1 MNYEIIAESNE
12 STVVAE
18 FHSDNEKKSAYES
31 EAELERAFIALL
43 EKQGYEF
50 KEIHKEQDLK
60 DNLKEQLEKL
70 NDYHFTPKEWEIL
83 YYQFI
88 ANKND
93 DYKAKTRKIQEDPI
107 FNLTLENG
115 KTKNIKIIDKKNIH
129 KNALQVIHQY
139 SAKGKYENRY
149 DVSVLVN
156 GLPLVHVELKRR
168 GVAIREAFN
177 QIKRYKRDSFSAEDG
192 LFEFV
197 QIFVISNGTSSKY
210 YSNTTRIAQ
219 LEKNHKADT
228 FEFTNYWADS
238 KNNNIEDLMDFARSF
253 FAKHSLLNVLT
264 RYCVF
269 TSDEVLLVMRPYQI
283 VAAERILE
291 KIKAA
296 QNSKT
301 YGSQSG
307 GYIWHTTG
315 SGKTL
320 TSFKSAVLAKEL
332 ESVSKVLFVV
342 DRKDLDY
349 QTMKE
354 YDKFQK
360 DCANSNTSTKILK
373 EQLEDSNAK
382 IIITTIQK
390 LDKFVKSH
398 LKGHAIFNEEVVMIF
413 DECHRSQLGSMHQAI
428 TKAFKKYHLFGFTGT
443 PIFVENCDK
452 NNPLGTTEQ
461 KFGECL
467 HQYTIID
474 AIRDKNVLPFR
485 VEYHN
490 TIKAKEGIIDN
501 KVRAVDEKNALLDN
515 RRIKEITKCIVE
527 RFNQATKNKKFNSI
541 LACSSIEALKK
552 YYQAFKEEKHDLKI
566 ATILACS
573 SIEALKKYYQA
584 FKEEKHDLKIATI
597 FSYSANEE
605 LDMLEDENN
614 ESANGLDKSSR
625 DFLEGA
631 IADYNGMFKTS
642 FDTTDQKF
650 QSYYKDLSQKVK
662 DREIDLL
669 MVVNMFL
676 TGFDATRLNTL
687 WVDKNLKYHG
697 LIQAFS
703 RANRI
708 LDSVKTHGNI
718 VCFRDLEQD
727 LNDALMLFGNK
738 DAQSIALLRK
748 YEDYLKGYTDN
759 NKKYEGY
766 EGLIGRLLREF
777 PLKEP
782 IISESQKKDF
792 IKLFGKI
799 LKLENILN
807 SFENFKKDDYIN
819 PRDFQDYQSKY
830 LDFYDE
836 MRPEK
841 GRDKEEINDDLIFE
855 IELIKQVEVNIDYIL
870 NLIEEFAKEHG
881 VEIQGVKTKIE
892 PIINSS
898 IELRNKKDLIMDFI
912 DKYNKDQEVHAYFQD
927 YIHQKREEEFQ
938 NIIEENRLNEEK
950 AYLFMQHAFK
960 GGEISFSGTEFPK
973 IIEEKPSRFNK
984 NSRYQEVKEKVAAS
998 LSRFF
1003 HRFFDLTSSIFKKN
1017 EVEKDEVNE
1026 K

>member
-1 MNYEIIAESNE
+1 MSYEIIAESNE

-18 FHSDNEKKSAYES
+18 YHSSDEKSAYES
-31 EAELERAFIALL
+31 EAQLERAFIALL
-43 EKQGYEF
+43 QKQGYEF
-50 KEIHKEQDLK
+50 KKIHEEQELK

-70 NDYHFTPKEWEIL
+70 NDYRFTPKEWETL
-83 YYQFI
+83 YSQFI

-115 KTKNIKIIDKKNIH
+115 QTKNIKIIDKKNIH

-139 SAKGKYENRY
+139 KAKGGRYENRY
-149 DVSVLVN
+149 DVSILVN
-156 GLPLVHVELKRR
+156 GLPLVHVELKKR
-168 GVAIREAFN
+168 GVAIRETFN
-177 QIKRYKRDSFSAEDG
+177 QIKRYQRDSFSAKDA
-192 LFEFV
+192 LFDFV

-219 LEKNHKADT
+219 LEKNKKADT

-238 KNNNIEDLMDFARSF
+238 KNRNIEDLMDFARSF

-269 TSDEVLLVMRPYQI
+269 ASDEVLLVMRPYQI

-291 KIKAA
+291 KIKAV

-301 YGSQSG
+301 YGSQNG

-320 TSFKSAVLAKEL
+320 TSFKSAILAREL

-360 DCANSNTSTKILK
+360 DCANSNTSTRILK
-373 EQLEDSNAK
+373 EQIEDPSVK

-443 PIFVENCDK
+443 PIFAENCDK
-452 NNPLGTTEQ
+452 NNPSGTTEQ
-461 KFGECL
+461 KFGKCL

-490 TIKAKEGIIDN
+490 TIKAKEDIKDH

-515 RRIKEITKCIVE
+515 RRIKEIAQCILE
-527 RFNQATKNKKFNSI
+527 RFNQITKNKRFNSI
-541 LACSSIEALKK
+541 LACSGIEALKK
-552 YYQAFKEEKHDLKI
+552 YYL
-566 ATILACS
+566 
-573 SIEALKKYYQA
+573 A

-605 LDMLEDENN
+605 FDILEDENN
-614 ESANGLDKSSR
+614 ESATGLDKSSR
-625 DFLEGA
+625 DFLEDA
-631 IADYNGMFKTS
+631 IADYNKMFGTS
-642 FDTTDQKF
+642 FDTSDQKF

-662 DREIDLL
+662 ERKIDLL

-676 TGFDATRLNTL
+676 TGFDAVRLNTL

-738 DAQSIALLRK
+738 DAKSIALLKK
-748 YEDYLKGYTDN
+748 YEDYLKGYADN
-759 NKKYEGY
+759 NKEYEGY
-766 EGLIGRLLREF
+766 ERLIGRLLTEF

-841 GRDKEEINDDLIFE
+841 GKDKEEINDDLIFE
-855 IELIKQVEVNIDYIL
+855 IELINQVEVNIDYIL
-870 NLIEEFAKEHG
+870 NLIEKYDKEHG

-912 DKYNKDQEVHAYFQD
+912 DKYNKDQEVHAYFQE

-950 AYLFMQHAFK
+950 AYSFMQHAFR
-960 GGEISFSGTEFPK
+960 GGEINFSGTEFPK

-984 NSRYQEVKEKVAAS
+984 NSRYQEVKEKAAAS

-1003 HRFFDLTSSIFKKN
+1003 HRFCDLTSRIFKKN
-1017 EVEKDEVNE
+1017 GVKKDEVKE

>member
-12 STVVAE
+12 STVIAE
-18 FHSDNEKKSAYES
+18 YHSDNEKKSAYES

-43 EKQGYEF
+43 QKQGYEF
-50 KEIHKEQDLK
+50 KKIQKEQELK

-70 NDYHFTPKEWEIL
+70 NDHHFTPNEWETL
-83 YYQFI
+83 YSQFI

-129 KNALQVIHQY
+129 KNALQVIRQY

-291 KIKAA
+291 KIKVA
-296 QNSKT
+296 QNRKTKNQSK
-301 YGSQSG
+301 

-320 TSFKSAVLAKEL
+320 TSFKSATLAKEL

-398 LKGHAIFNEEVVMIF
+398 LKGHAIFNEEIVMIF
-413 DECHRSQLGSMHQAI
+413 DECHRSQLGSMHQVI
-428 TKAFKKYHLFGFTGT
+428 TKAFKKYHL
-443 PIFVENCDK
+443 
-452 NNPLGTTEQ
+452 L
-461 KFGECL
+461 
-467 HQYTIID
+467 
-474 AIRDKNVLPFR
+474 
-485 VEYHN
+485 
-490 TIKAKEGIIDN
+490 
-501 KVRAVDEKNALLDN
+501 ALLA
-515 RRIKEITKCIVE
+515 RP
-527 RFNQATKNKKFNSI
+527 F
-541 LACSSIEALKK
+541 L
-552 YYQAFKEEKHDLKI
+552 HKI
-566 ATILACS
+566 AI
-573 SIEALKKYYQA
+573 
-584 FKEEKHDLKIATI
+584 
-597 FSYSANEE
+597 
-605 LDMLEDENN
+605 
-614 ESANGLDKSSR
+614 
-625 DFLEGA
+625 
-631 IADYNGMFKTS
+631 KT
-642 FDTTDQKF
+642 
-650 QSYYKDLSQKVK
+650 
-662 DREIDLL
+662 
-669 MVVNMFL
+669 
-676 TGFDATRLNTL
+676 TL
-687 WVDKNLKYHG
+687 
-697 LIQAFS
+697 
-703 RANRI
+703 
-708 LDSVKTHGNI
+708 
-718 VCFRDLEQD
+718 
-727 LNDALMLFGNK
+727 
-738 DAQSIALLRK
+738 
-748 YEDYLKGYTDN
+748 
-759 NKKYEGY
+759 
-766 EGLIGRLLREF
+766 
-777 PLKEP
+777 
-782 IISESQKKDF
+782 
-792 IKLFGKI
+792 
-799 LKLENILN
+799 
-807 SFENFKKDDYIN
+807 
-819 PRDFQDYQSKY
+819 
-830 LDFYDE
+830 
-836 MRPEK
+836 
-841 GRDKEEINDDLIFE
+841 
-855 IELIKQVEVNIDYIL
+855 
-870 NLIEEFAKEHG
+870 
-881 VEIQGVKTKIE
+881 
-892 PIINSS
+892 
-898 IELRNKKDLIMDFI
+898 
-912 DKYNKDQEVHAYFQD
+912 
-927 YIHQKREEEFQ
+927 
-938 NIIEENRLNEEK
+938 
-950 AYLFMQHAFK
+950 
-960 GGEISFSGTEFPK
+960 
-973 IIEEKPSRFNK
+973 
-984 NSRYQEVKEKVAAS
+984 
-998 LSRFF
+998 
-1003 HRFFDLTSSIFKKN
+1003 
-1017 EVEKDEVNE
+1017 
-1026 K
+1026 

>member
-1 MNYEIIAESNE
+1 MNYETIAESNE

-18 FHSDNEKKSAYES
+18 FHSDNERKSAYES
-31 EAELERAFIALL
+31 EAELEREFIALL

-50 KEIHKEQDLK
+50 KQIHNEKELK
-60 DNLKEQLEKL
+60 DNLKAQLEKL
-70 NDYHFTPKEWEIL
+70 NDHYFTPKEWDTL
-83 YYQFI
+83 YFQFI
-88 ANKND
+88 ANKNE
-93 DYKAKTRKIQEDPI
+93 DYKAKTKKIQEDPI
-107 FNLTLENG
+107 FNLMLENG
-115 KTKNIKIIDKKNIH
+115 QTKNIKIIDKKNIH
-129 KNALQVIHQY
+129 RNALQVIHQY
-139 SAKGKYENRY
+139 SNKGGKYENRY

-156 GLPLVHVELKRR
+156 GLPLVHVELKKR

-219 LEKNHKADT
+219 IEKNNKADT

-238 KNNNIEDLMDFARSF
+238 KNRNIEDLMDFAKLF
-253 FAKHSLLNVLT
+253 FAKRSLLNVLT

-301 YGSQSG
+301 YKKSQSG

-320 TSFKSAVLAKEL
+320 TSFKSATLAKEL
-332 ESVSKVLFVV
+332 EGISKVLFVV

-373 EQLEDSNAK
+373 QQLEDPSAK

-390 LDKFVKSH
+390 LDKFVKAHS
-398 LKGHAIFNEEVVMIF
+398 KGHAIFNEEVVMIF

-443 PIFVENCDK
+443 PIFAQNCDK

-461 KFGECL
+461 KFGKCL

-501 KVRAVDEKNALLDN
+501 KVRAVDEKNALLDT
-515 RRIKEITKCIVE
+515 RRIKEIAKCILE

-552 YYQAFKEEKHDLKI
+552 YYM
-566 ATILACS
+566 
-573 SIEALKKYYQA
+573 A

-597 FSYSANEE
+597 FSYSVNEE
-605 LDMLEDENN
+605 FDALEDENN
-614 ESANGLDKSSR
+614 ESTNGLDKSSR

-631 IADYNGMFKTS
+631 ITDYNKMFNAS

-708 LDSVKTHGNI
+708 L
-718 VCFRDLEQD
+718 
-727 LNDALMLFGNK
+727 
-738 DAQSIALLRK
+738 
-748 YEDYLKGYTDN
+748 
-759 NKKYEGY
+759 
-766 EGLIGRLLREF
+766 
-777 PLKEP
+777 
-782 IISESQKKDF
+782 
-792 IKLFGKI
+792 
-799 LKLENILN
+799 N

-830 LDFYDE
+830 LDLYDE

-855 IELIKQVEVNIDYIL
+855 IELIKQVEINIDYIL
-870 NLIEEFAKEHG
+870 NLIEEFAKEHDL
-881 VEIQGVKTKIE
+881 EIQGVKTKIE

-938 NIIEENRLNEEK
+938 KLIEENRLNEEK
-950 AYLFMQHAFK
+950 AYSFMQHAFRGVK
-960 GGEISFSGTEFPK
+960 LALAG
-973 IIEEKPSRFNK
+973 R
-984 NSRYQEVKEKVAAS
+984 NSLKS
-998 LSRFF
+998 L
-1003 HRFFDLTSSIFKKN
+1003 KKN
-1017 EVEKDEVNE
+1017 PPGLTKIRAI
-1026 K
+1026 KR

>member
-1 MNYEIIAESNE
+1 MHYETIAESNE
-12 STVVAE
+12 STVVAQ
-18 FHSDNEKKSAYES
+18 FHSDNERKSAYES

-43 EKQGYEF
+43 QKQGYEF
-50 KEIHKEQDLK
+50 KQIHNEKELK

-70 NDYHFTPKEWEIL
+70 NDHSFTPKEWDTL
-83 YYQFI
+83 YSQFI
-88 ANKND
+88 ANKNE
-93 DYKAKTRKIQEDPI
+93 DYKAKTKKIQEDPI

-129 KNALQVIHQY
+129 RNALQVIHQY
-139 SAKGKYENRY
+139 SAKGGKYENRY
-149 DVSVLVN
+149 DVSILVN
-156 GLPLVHVELKRR
+156 GLPLVHVELKKR

-238 KNNNIEDLMDFARSF
+238 KNHNIEDLMDFAKAF
-253 FAKHSLLNVLT
+253 FAKRSLLNVLT

-269 TSDEVLLVMRPYQI
+269 TSEEVLLVMRPYQI

-301 YGSQSG
+301 YGSQNG

-320 TSFKSAVLAKEL
+320 TSFKSATLAKEL
-332 ESVSKVLFVV
+332 EGVSKVLFVV

-373 EQLEDSNAK
+373 EQLENPNAK

-398 LKGHAIFNEEVVMIF
+398 KGHAIFNEEVVMIF
-413 DECHRSQLGSMHQAI
+413 DECHRSQLGSMHQTI

-443 PIFVENCDK
+443 PIFVQNCDK

-461 KFGECL
+461 KFGKCL

-490 TIKAKEGIIDN
+490 TIKAKEDIKDN
-501 KVRAVDEKNALLDN
+501 KVRAVDEKNALLDT
-515 RRIKEITKCIVE
+515 RRIKEITKCILE
-527 RFNQATKNKKFNSI
+527 RFNQATKNKRFNSI

-566 ATILACS
+566 AA
-573 SIEALKKYYQA
+573 
-584 FKEEKHDLKIATI
+584 I

-605 LDMLEDENN
+605 LEALEDENN
-614 ESANGLDKSSR
+614 ESATGLDKSSR

-631 IADYNGMFKTS
+631 IADYNGMFGVS
-642 FDTTDQKF
+642 FDTSDQKF
-650 QSYYKDLSQKVK
+650 QSYYKDLSQKMK

-759 NKKYEGY
+759 NKEYEGY
-766 EGLIGRLLREF
+766 EGLIGRLLSEF

-782 IISESQKKDF
+782 IVSESQKNDF

-912 DKYNKDQEVHAYFQD
+912 DKYNKDQEVHVHFQD

-950 AYLFMQHAFK
+950 AYSFMQHAFK
-960 GGEISFSGTEFPK
+960 GGKISFNGTKFPE
-973 IIEEKPSRFNK
+973 IIEEKPPMFSQ
-984 NSRYQEVKEKVAAS
+984 NSRYQEVKKKS
-998 LSRFF
+998 LQAFLVFSTAFVISLALYLRKMGL
-1003 HRFFDLTSSIFKKN
+1003 RKMRLMKNSS
-1017 EVEKDEVNE
+1017 
-1026 K
+1026 

>member
-1 MNYEIIAESNE
+1 MSYEIIAESNE

-18 FHSDNEKKSAYES
+18 YHSSDERKRAYES
-31 EAELERAFIALL
+31 EVQLEGAFIALL
-43 EKQGYEF
+43 QKQGYEF
-50 KEIHKEQDLK
+50 KKIHEEQELK

-70 NDYHFTPKEWEIL
+70 NNHRFTPKEWETL
-83 YYQFI
+83 YSQFI
-88 ANKND
+88 ANEND
-93 DYKAKTRKIQEDPI
+93 DYKAKTRKIQEEPI

-115 KTKNIKIIDKKNIH
+115 QIKNIKIIDKKNIH

-139 SAKGKYENRY
+139 KAKGGRYENRY
-149 DVSVLVN
+149 DVSILVN
-156 GLPLVHVELKRR
+156 GLPLVHVELKKR

-177 QIKRYKRDSFSAEDG
+177 QIKRYQRDSFSAKDA
-192 LFEFV
+192 LFDFV
-197 QIFVISNGTSSKY
+197 QIFVISNGTSTKY

-219 LEKNHKADT
+219 LEKNKKADT

-238 KNNNIEDLMDFARSF
+238 KNRNIENLMDFARSF

-301 YGSQSG
+301 YGSQNG

-320 TSFKSAVLAKEL
+320 TSFKSAILAREL

-373 EQLEDSNAK
+373 EQLEDPSVK

-428 TKAFKKYHLFGFTGT
+428 IRAFKKYHLFGFTGT
-443 PIFVENCDK
+443 PIFAENGDK
-452 NNPLGTTEQ
+452 NNPSGTTEQ
-461 KFGECL
+461 KFGKCL

-490 TIKAKEGIIDN
+490 TIKAKEDIKDH

-515 RRIKEITKCIVE
+515 RRIKKIAQCILE
-527 RFNQATKNKKFNSI
+527 RFNQATKNKRFNSI
-541 LACSSIEALKK
+541 LACSGIEALKK
-552 YYQAFKEEKHDLKI
+552 YYL
-566 ATILACS
+566 
-573 SIEALKKYYQA
+573 A

-605 LDMLEDENN
+605 FDILEDENN
-614 ESANGLDKSSR
+614 ESATGLDKSSR
-625 DFLEGA
+625 DFLEDA
-631 IADYNGMFKTS
+631 IADYNEMFGTS
-642 FDTTDQKF
+642 FDTSDQKF

-662 DREIDLL
+662 ERKIDLL

-676 TGFDATRLNTL
+676 TGFDAVRLNTL

-718 VCFRDLEQD
+718 VCFRDLERD
-727 LNDALMLFGNK
+727 LNGALMLFGNK
-738 DAQSIALLRK
+738 DARSIALLRK
-748 YEDYLKGYTDN
+748 YEDYLKGYADN
-759 NKKYEGY
+759 NKEYEGY
-766 EGLIGRLLREF
+766 ERLIERLLTEF

-912 DKYNKDQEVHAYFQD
+912 DKYNKDQEVHAYFQE

-950 AYLFMQHAFK
+950 AYSFMQHAFR
-960 GGEISFSGTEFPK
+960 GGEINFSGTEFPK

-984 NSRYQEVKEKVAAS
+984 NSRYQEVKEKAAAS

-1003 HRFFDLTSSIFKKN
+1003 YRFCDLTSCIFKKN
-1017 EVEKDEVNE
+1017 GVKKDEVKE

>member
-1 MNYEIIAESNE
+1 MNYETIAESNE
-12 STVVAE
+12 STVIAE
-18 FHSDNEKKSAYES
+18 FHSDHERKSAYES
-31 EAELERAFIALL
+31 EAQLEREFIALL
-43 EKQGYEF
+43 QKQGYAF
-50 KEIHKEQDLK
+50 KNIHNEKELK

-70 NDYHFTPKEWEIL
+70 NNHYFTPKEWDTL
-83 YYQFI
+83 YSQFI

-139 SAKGKYENRY
+139 SAKGGKYANRY
-149 DVSVLVN
+149 DVSILVN
-156 GLPLVHVELKRR
+156 GLPLVHVELKKR

-197 QIFVISNGTSSKY
+197 QIFVISNGTSAKY
-210 YSNTTRIAQ
+210 YSNTTRMAQ
-219 LEKNHKADT
+219 IEKNNKADT

-238 KNNNIEDLMDFARSF
+238 KNCNIEDLMDFTKAF
-253 FAKHSLLNVLT
+253 FAKRSLLNVLM

-269 TSDEVLLVMRPYQI
+269 TSEEVLLVMRPYQI

-301 YGSQSG
+301 YEKSQNG

-320 TSFKSAVLAKEL
+320 TSFKSATLAKEL
-332 ESVSKVLFVV
+332 EHVSKVLFVV

-373 EQLEDSNAK
+373 EQLENPNAK

-398 LKGHAIFNEEVVMIF
+398 KGHAIFNEEVVMIF
-413 DECHRSQLGSMHQAI
+413 DECHRSQLGSMHQII

-443 PIFVENCDK
+443 PIFAQNCDK

-461 KFGECL
+461 KFGKCL

-490 TIKAKEGIIDN
+490 TIKAKESIKD
-501 KVRAVDEKNALLDN
+501 KEVRAVDEKNALLDTK
-515 RRIKEITKCIVE
+515 RIREIAKCILE
-527 RFNQATKNKKFNSI
+527 RFNQTTKNKKFNSI

-566 ATILACS
+566 ATI
-573 SIEALKKYYQA
+573 
-584 FKEEKHDLKIATI
+584 
-597 FSYSANEE
+597 FSYSPNE
-605 LDMLEDENN
+605 DFDALEDENN
-614 ESANGLDKSSR
+614 ENTAGLDKGSR

-631 IADYNGMFKTS
+631 IADYNERFHTS
-642 FDTTDQKF
+642 FDTSDQKF
-650 QSYYKDLSQKVK
+650 QSYYKDLSQKMK
-662 DREIDLL
+662 NREIDLL

-703 RANRI
+703 RTNRI

-718 VCFRDLEQD
+718 VCFRDLEED
-727 LNDALMLFGNK
+727 LNAALTLFGNN
-738 DAQSIALLRK
+738 DAQSIVLLRK
-748 YEDYLKGYTDN
+748 YEDYLKGYIDE
-759 NKKYEGY
+759 NKEYEGY
-766 EGLIGRLLREF
+766 EGLIKRLLTDF

-807 SFENFKKDDYIN
+807 SFENFNKDDYIN

-870 NLIEEFAKEHG
+870 TLIEKYAKEHHL
-881 VEIQGVKTKIE
+881 EIQGVKNKIE

-912 DKYNKDQEVHAYFQD
+912 DKYNKDEEVHAYFQD

-950 AYLFMQHAFK
+950 AYSFMQHAFR
-960 GGEISFSGTEFPK
+960 GGEISFSGTEFPE
-973 IIEEKPSRFNK
+973 IIEERPSRFGK

-1003 HRFFDLTSSIFKKN
+1003 HRFCDLTSSVFKKN
-1017 EVEKDEVNE
+1017 EVKKDEVDE

>member
-50 KEIHKEQDLK
+50 KKIHKEQDLK

-70 NDYHFTPKEWEIL
+70 NDYTFTPKEWETL
-83 YYQFI
+83 YSQFI

-93 DYKAKTRKIQEDPI
+93 DYKAKTRRIQEDPI

-139 SAKGKYENRY
+139 
-149 DVSVLVN
+149 DVSILVN
-156 GLPLVHVELKRR
+156 GLPLVHVELKKR

-219 LEKNHKADT
+219 IEKNHKADT

-238 KNNNIEDLMDFARSF
+238 KNNNIEDLMDFAQSF
-253 FAKHSLLNVLT
+253 FAKRSLLNVLT

-269 TSDEVLLVMRPYQI
+269 TSEEVLLVMRPYQI

-291 KIKAA
+291 KIKAS

-301 YGSQSG
+301 YKKSQNG

-320 TSFKSAVLAKEL
+320 TSFKSATLAKEL

-373 EQLEDSNAK
+373 QQFEDPSAK

-390 LDKFVKSH
+390 LDKFVKAH
-398 LKGHAIFNEEVVMIF
+398 KGHAIFNEEVVMIF

-443 PIFVENCDK
+443 PIFAQNCDK

-461 KFGECL
+461 KFGKCL

-490 TIKAKEGIIDN
+490 TIKAKEGIKDD
-501 KVRAVDEKNALLDN
+501 KVRAVDEKNALLDT
-515 RRIKEITKCIVE
+515 RRIKEIAKCILE
-527 RFNQATKNKKFNSI
+527 RFHQATKNKKFNSI

-566 ATILACS
+566 ATI
-573 SIEALKKYYQA
+573 
-584 FKEEKHDLKIATI
+584 

-605 LDMLEDENN
+605 IDALEDENN
-614 ESANGLDKSSR
+614 ESACRLDKSSR

-631 IADYNGMFKTS
+631 IMDYNGMFGTS
-642 FDTTDQKF
+642 FDTSDQKF

-662 DREIDLL
+662 NREIDLL
-669 MVVNMFL
+669 VVVNMFL

-738 DAQSIALLRK
+738 DARSIALLRK
-748 YEDYLKGYTDN
+748 YEDYLKGYMDN
-759 NKKYEGY
+759 NKEYEGY
-766 EGLIGRLLREF
+766 EGLIGRLLSEF

-807 SFENFKKDDYIN
+807 SFENFNKDDYIN

-912 DKYNKDQEVHAYFQD
+912 DKYNKDQEVHAHFQD

-950 AYLFMQHAFK
+950 AYSFMQHAFK
-960 GGEISFSGTEFPK
+960 GGEISFSGTKFPE
-973 IIEEKPSRFNK
+973 IIEEKPSMFSQ

-1003 HRFFDLTSSIFKKN
+1003 HRFCDLTSAIFKKN
-1017 EVEKDEVNE
+1017 GVKKDEVNE

>member
-1 MNYEIIAESNE
+1 
-12 STVVAE
+12 
-18 FHSDNEKKSAYES
+18 
-31 EAELERAFIALL
+31 
-43 EKQGYEF
+43 
-50 KEIHKEQDLK
+50 
-60 DNLKEQLEKL
+60 
-70 NDYHFTPKEWEIL
+70 
-83 YYQFI
+83 
-88 ANKND
+88 
-93 DYKAKTRKIQEDPI
+93 
-107 FNLTLENG
+107 
-115 KTKNIKIIDKKNIH
+115 
-129 KNALQVIHQY
+129 
-139 SAKGKYENRY
+139 
-149 DVSVLVN
+149 
-156 GLPLVHVELKRR
+156 
-168 GVAIREAFN
+168 
-177 QIKRYKRDSFSAEDG
+177 
-192 LFEFV
+192 
-197 QIFVISNGTSSKY
+197 
-210 YSNTTRIAQ
+210 
-219 LEKNHKADT
+219 
-228 FEFTNYWADS
+228 
-238 KNNNIEDLMDFARSF
+238 MDFARSF
-253 FAKHSLLNVLT
+253 FAKRSLLNVLT

-269 TSDEVLLVMRPYQI
+269 TSEEVLLVMRPYQI

-320 TSFKSAVLAKEL
+320 TSFKSATLAKEL
-332 ESVSKVLFVV
+332 EGVSKVLFVV

-443 PIFVENCDK
+443 PIFAQNCDK

-461 KFGECL
+461 KFGKCL

-515 RRIKEITKCIVE
+515 RRIKEIAKCILE
-527 RFNQATKNKKFNSI
+527 RFHQATKNKKFNSI

-566 ATILACS
+566 ATI
-573 SIEALKKYYQA
+573 
-584 FKEEKHDLKIATI
+584 

-605 LDMLEDENN
+605 IDALEDENN
-614 ESANGLDKSSR
+614 ESACRLDKSSR

-631 IADYNGMFKTS
+631 IADYNGMFGVS
-642 FDTTDQKF
+642 FDTSDQKF
-650 QSYYKDLSQKVK
+650 QSYYKDLSQKMK
-662 DREIDLL
+662 DRKIDLL

-738 DAQSIALLRK
+738 DAQSVVLLRK

-759 NKKYEGY
+759 NKEYEGY
-766 EGLIGRLLREF
+766 EGLIKRLLSEF

-782 IISESQKKDF
+782 IISESHKKDF

-807 SFENFKKDDYIN
+807 SFENFNKDDCIN

-870 NLIEEFAKEHG
+870 NLIEKFAKEHG

-892 PIINSS
+892 PILNSS
-898 IELRNKKDLIMDFI
+898 VELRNKKDLIMDFI

-950 AYLFMQHAFK
+950 AYSFMQHAFK
-960 GGEISFSGTEFPK
+960 GGEISFSGTKFPE
-973 IIEEKPSRFNK
+973 IIEEKPSMFSQ
-984 NSRYQEVKEKVAAS
+984 NSCYQEVKEKVAAS

-1003 HRFFDLTSSIFKKN
+1003 HRFCDLTSAIFKKN
-1017 EVEKDEVNE
+1017 GVKKDEVNE

>member
-1 MNYEIIAESNE
+1 MSYEIIAENNE
-12 STVVAE
+12 STVVAQ

-43 EKQGYEF
+43 QKQGYEF
-50 KEIHKEQDLK
+50 KNIHKEQELK

-70 NDYHFTPKEWEIL
+70 NDHHFTPKEWEIL
-83 YYQFI
+83 YSQFI

-93 DYKAKTRKIQEDPI
+93 NYKAKTRKIQEDPI

-115 KTKNIKIIDKKNIH
+115 QTKNIKIIDKKNIH

-139 SAKGKYENRY
+139 SAKGEKYQNRY

-177 QIKRYKRDSFSAEDG
+177 QIKRYQRDSFSAEDG

-301 YGSQSG
+301 YGKNQNK

-320 TSFKSAVLAKEL
+320 TSFKSATLAKEL
-332 ESVSKVLFVV
+332 ESISKVLFVV

-373 EQLEDSNAK
+373 EQLENPNAK

-413 DECHRSQLGSMHQAI
+413 DECHRSQLGSRHQTI

-443 PIFVENCDK
+443 PIFAQNCDK

-461 KFGECL
+461 KFGKCL

-490 TIKAKEGIIDN
+490 TIKAKENIIDN
-501 KVRAVDEKNALLDN
+501 KVRAVDEKNALLDT
-515 RRIKEITKCIVE
+515 RRIKEIAKCILE

-541 LACSSIEALKK
+541 LACSNIEALKK
-552 YYQAFKEEKHDLKI
+552 YYL
-566 ATILACS
+566 
-573 SIEALKKYYQA
+573 A

-605 LDMLEDENN
+605 LDALEDENN
-614 ESANGLDKSSR
+614 ESANGLDQSSR

-631 IADYNGMFKTS
+631 IMDYNGMFGTS
-642 FDTTDQKF
+642 FDTSDQKF

-727 LNDALMLFGNK
+727 LNDALMLFG
-738 DAQSIALLRK
+738 
-748 YEDYLKGYTDN
+748 
-759 NKKYEGY
+759 
-766 EGLIGRLLREF
+766 
-777 PLKEP
+777 
-782 IISESQKKDF
+782 
-792 IKLFGKI
+792 KI

-870 NLIEEFAKEHG
+870 NLIEEFAKEQG

-912 DKYNKDQEVHAYFQD
+912 DKYNKNQEVHAYFQD

-938 NIIEENRLNEEK
+938 KLIEENRLNEEK
-950 AYLFMQHAFK
+950 AYSFMQHAFR

-973 IIEEKPSRFNK
+973 IIKEKPSRFDK
-984 NSRYQEVKEKVAAS
+984 HSRYQEVKEKVAAS

-1003 HRFFDLTSSIFKKN
+1003 HRFCDLTSSVFKKN
-1017 EVEKDEVNE
+1017 EVKKDEIDE

>member
-1 MNYEIIAESNE
+1 MNYETIAESNE
-12 STVVAE
+12 STVVVQ
-18 FHSDNEKKSAYES
+18 FHSDSERKSAYES

-50 KEIHKEQDLK
+50 KKIHKEEDLK

-70 NDYHFTPKEWEIL
+70 NDYTFTPKEWETL
-83 YYQFI
+83 YSQFI

-139 SAKGKYENRY
+139 SVKGKYENRY
-149 DVSVLVN
+149 DVSILVN
-156 GLPLVHVELKRR
+156 GLPLVHVELKKR

-177 QIKRYKRDSFSAEDG
+177 QIKRYQRDSFSAGDG
-192 LFEFV
+192 LFDFV

-219 LEKNHKADT
+219 KNHKTDT

-238 KNNNIEDLMDFARSF
+238 KNNNIEDLMDFAQSF

-291 KIKAA
+291 KIKFT

-301 YGSQSG
+301 YGKGQNA

-320 TSFKSAVLAKEL
+320 TSFKSATLAKEL
-332 ESVSKVLFVV
+332 EGVSKVLFVV

-373 EQLEDSNAK
+373 QQLEDPSAK

-390 LDKFVKSH
+390 LDKFVKAHS
-398 LKGHAIFNEEVVMIF
+398 KGHAIFNEEVVMIF
-413 DECHRSQLGSMHQAI
+413 DECHRSQLGSMHQTI

-443 PIFVENCDK
+443 PIFAANCDK

-461 KFGECL
+461 KFGKCL

-490 TIKAKEGIIDN
+490 TIKAKEGIKD
-501 KVRAVDEKNALLDN
+501 KEVRAVDEKNALLDT

-527 RFNQATKNKKFNSI
+527 CFNQATKNKKFNSI

-566 ATILACS
+566 ATI
-573 SIEALKKYYQA
+573 
-584 FKEEKHDLKIATI
+584 
-597 FSYSANEE
+597 FSYSTNEE
-605 LDMLEDENN
+605 IGILEDENN
-614 ESANGLDKSSR
+614 ESATMLDKSSR

-631 IADYNGMFKTS
+631 ITDYNEMFGTS

-662 DREIDLL
+662 ERKIDLL

-759 NKKYEGY
+759 NKEYEGY
-766 EGLIGRLLREF
+766 EGLIKRLLTEF

-782 IISESQKKDF
+782 IVSESQKKDF

-830 LDFYDE
+830 LDFYDA

-870 NLIEEFAKEHG
+870 NLIEEFAKEHDL
-881 VEIQGVKTKIE
+881 EIQGVKTKIE

-898 IELRNKKDLIMDFI
+898 VELRNKKDLIMDFI
-912 DKYNKDQEVHAYFQD
+912 DKYNKDQEVHAHFQD

-950 AYLFMQHAFK
+950 AYSFMQHAFK
-960 GGEISFSGTEFPK
+960 GGEISFNGTEFPK
-973 IIEEKPSRFNK
+973 IIEEKPSMFSQ

-1003 HRFFDLTSSIFKKN
+1003 HRFCDLTSAIFKKN
-1017 EVEKDEVNE
+1017 GVKKDEVNE

>member
-1 MNYEIIAESNE
+1 MSYEIIAENNE

-18 FHSDNEKKSAYES
+18 FHSSNERKSAYES

-50 KEIHKEQDLK
+50 KKIHKEQDLK
-60 DNLKEQLEKL
+60 ENLKEQLEKL
-70 NDYHFTPKEWEIL
+70 NNHSFTPKEWETL
-83 YYQFI
+83 YSQFI

-107 FNLTLENG
+107 FNLTLESG

-139 SAKGKYENRY
+139 STKGKYENRY

-156 GLPLVHVELKRR
+156 GLPLVHVELKKR

-177 QIKRYKRDSFSAEDG
+177 QIKRYKRDSFSAGDG

-219 LEKNHKADT
+219 KNHKADT

-238 KNNNIEDLMDFARSF
+238 KNHNIEDLMDFAQSF
-253 FAKHSLLNVLT
+253 FAKRSLLNVLT

-269 TSDEVLLVMRPYQI
+269 TSEEVLLVMRPYQI

-291 KIKAA
+291 KIKTA

-301 YGSQSG
+301 KSQNG

-320 TSFKSAVLAKEL
+320 TSFKSATLAKEL
-332 ESVSKVLFVV
+332 ERVSKVLFVV

-398 LKGHAIFNEEVVMIF
+398 LKGHAVFNEEMVMIF

-461 KFGECL
+461 KFGKCL

-490 TIKAKEGIIDN
+490 TIKAKEGIKDD
-501 KVRAVDEKNALLDN
+501 KVRAVDEQNALLDT
-515 RRIKEITKCIVE
+515 RRIKEITKCILE

-566 ATILACS
+566 ATI
-573 SIEALKKYYQA
+573 
-584 FKEEKHDLKIATI
+584 
-597 FSYSANEE
+597 FSYGANEE
-605 LDMLEDENN
+605 FDALEDENN
-614 ESANGLDKSSR
+614 ESACRLDKSSR

-631 IADYNGMFKTS
+631 IADYNKMFNTS

-650 QSYYKDLSQKVK
+650 QSYYKDLSQKMK
-662 DREIDLL
+662 NREIDLL

-748 YEDYLKGYTDN
+748 YEDYLKGYVDN
-759 NKKYEGY
+759 NKEYEGY
-766 EGLIGRLLREF
+766 EGLIGRLLTEF

-807 SFENFKKDDYIN
+807 SFENFKKDDHIN

-881 VEIQGVKTKIE
+881 VEIQGIKTKIE
-892 PIINSS
+892 PILNSS

-912 DKYNKDQEVHAYFQD
+912 DKYNKDQEVHAHFQD

-950 AYLFMQHAFK
+950 AYSFMQHAFK
-960 GGEISFSGTEFPK
+960 GGEISFNGTEFPK
-973 IIEEKPSRFNK
+973 IIEEKPSMFSQ
-984 NSRYQEVKEKVAAS
+984 NSHYQEVKEKVAAS

-1003 HRFFDLTSSIFKKN
+1003 HRFCDLTSAIFKKN
-1017 EVEKDEVNE
+1017 GVKKDEVNE

>member
-1 MNYEIIAESNE
+1 MSYETISESNE
-12 STVVAE
+12 STVIAE
-18 FHSDNEKKSAYES
+18 YHSANERKSAYES
-31 EAELERAFIALL
+31 EAQLESAFIALL
-43 EKQGYEF
+43 QNQGYEF
-50 KEIHKEQDLK
+50 KKIHKEQELK
-60 DNLKEQLEKL
+60 ENLKEQLEKL
-70 NDYHFTPKEWEIL
+70 NNHSFTPKEWETL
-83 YYQFI
+83 YSQFI

-107 FNLTLENG
+107 FNLTLESG
-115 KTKNIKIIDKKNIH
+115 QTKNIKIIDKKNIH

-139 SAKGKYENRY
+139 SVEGGKYKNRY
-149 DVSVLVN
+149 DVSILVN

-177 QIKRYKRDSFSAEDG
+177 QIKRYQRDSFSAEGG
-192 LFEFV
+192 LFDFV

-219 LEKNHKADT
+219 LEKNNKADT

-238 KNNNIEDLMDFARSF
+238 KNRNIEDLMDFARSF

-291 KIKAA
+291 KIKAV

-301 YGSQSG
+301 YGKSQSG

-320 TSFKSAVLAKEL
+320 TSFKSATLAKEL
-332 ESVSKVLFVV
+332 ESISKVLFVV

-354 YDKFQK
+354 YDKFEK
-360 DCANSNTSTKILK
+360 GCANSNTSTSILK
-373 EQLEDSNAK
+373 KQLEDPNAK

-390 LDKFVKSH
+390 LDKFVKSN
-398 LKGHAIFNEEVVMIF
+398 KGHAIFNEEVVMIF

-452 NNPLGTTEQ
+452 NNPLGTTEK
-461 KFGECL
+461 KFGKCL

-485 VEYHN
+485 VEYNN
-490 TIKAKEGIIDN
+490 TIKAKEGIKDDKI
-501 KVRAVDEKNALLDN
+501 RAVDEKRALLDN
-515 RRIKEITKCIVE
+515 RRIKEIAKCILE

-541 LACSSIEALKK
+541 LACSN
-552 YYQAFKEEKHDLKI
+552 
-566 ATILACS
+566 
-573 SIEALKKYYQA
+573 IEALKKYYQA

-605 LDMLEDENN
+605 LDILEDENN
-614 ESANGLDKSSR
+614 ESIAMLDKSSR

-631 IADYNGMFKTS
+631 IADYNAMFGTS
-642 FDTTDQKF
+642 FDTSDQKF
-650 QSYYKDLSQKVK
+650 QNYYKDLSQRVK
-662 DREIDLL
+662 DRKIDLL

-676 TGFDATRLNTL
+676 TGFDAVRLNTL

-738 DAQSIALLRK
+738 DAKSIALLRK
-748 YEDYLKGYTDN
+748 YEDYLKGYADN
-759 NKKYEGY
+759 NKEYEGY
-766 EGLIGRLLREF
+766 EGLIGRLLTEF

-870 NLIEEFAKEHG
+870 NLIEEYAKEHG

-912 DKYNKDQEVHAYFQD
+912 DKYNKDQEVHAYFQE

-950 AYLFMQHAFK
+950 AYSFMQHAFK
-960 GGEISFSGTEFPK
+960 GGEINFSGTEFPK

-984 NSRYQEVKEKVAAS
+984 NSHYQEVKEKVAAS

-1003 HRFFDLTSSIFKKN
+1003 HRFCDLTSHIFKKN
-1017 EVEKDEVNE
+1017 GVKKDEVKE

>member
-1 MNYEIIAESNE
+1 MSYEIIAENNE

-18 FHSDNEKKSAYES
+18 YHSNNEKKSAYES

-60 DNLKEQLEKL
+60 ENLKEQLEKL
-70 NDYHFTPKEWEIL
+70 NDYTFTPKEWETL
-83 YYQFI
+83 YSQFI

-107 FNLTLENG
+107 FNLTLESG

-139 SAKGKYENRY
+139 SVKGKYENRY

-156 GLPLVHVELKRR
+156 GLPLVHVELKKR

-192 LFEFV
+192 LFDFV

-219 LEKNHKADT
+219 KNHKADT

-238 KNNNIEDLMDFARSF
+238 KNNNIEDLMDFAKAF
-253 FAKHSLLNVLT
+253 FAKRSLLNVLT

-269 TSDEVLLVMRPYQI
+269 TSEEVLLVMRPYQI

-291 KIKAA
+291 KIKTA

-301 YGSQSG
+301 YKKSHNG

-320 TSFKSAVLAKEL
+320 TSFKSATLAKEL
-332 ESVSKVLFVV
+332 ERVSKVLFVV

-360 DCANSNTSTKILK
+360 DCANSNTSTRILK
-373 EQLEDSNAK
+373 EQLENPNAK

-398 LKGHAIFNEEVVMIF
+398 KEHAIFNEEVVMIF
-413 DECHRSQLGSMHQAI
+413 DECHRSQLGLMHQAI

-461 KFGECL
+461 KFGKCL

-490 TIKAKEGIIDN
+490 TIKAKEDIKDN
-501 KVRAVDEKNALLDN
+501 KVRAVDEKNALLDT
-515 RRIKEITKCIVE
+515 RRIKEITKCILE

-566 ATILACS
+566 ATI
-573 SIEALKKYYQA
+573 
-584 FKEEKHDLKIATI
+584 

-605 LDMLEDENN
+605 FDALEDENN
-614 ESANGLDKSSR
+614 ESACRLDKSSR

-631 IADYNGMFKTS
+631 ITDYNGMFGTS

-650 QSYYKDLSQKVK
+650 QSYYKDLSQKMK
-662 DREIDLL
+662 NREIDLL

-727 LNDALMLFGNK
+727 LNDALMLFGDK
-738 DAQSIALLRK
+738 DAKSIALLRK
-748 YEDYLKGYTDN
+748 YEDYLKGYTHN
-759 NKKYEGY
+759 NKEYEGY
-766 EGLIGRLLREF
+766 EGLIGRLLTEF

-782 IISESQKKDF
+782 IISESQKKGF

-836 MRPEK
+836 MRSEK

-912 DKYNKDQEVHAYFQD
+912 DKYNKDQEVHAHFQD

-950 AYLFMQHAFK
+950 AYSFMQHAFK
-960 GGEISFSGTEFPK
+960 GGEISFSGTKFPE
-973 IIEEKPSRFNK
+973 IIEEKPSMFSQ

-1003 HRFFDLTSSIFKKN
+1003 HRFCDLTSSVFKKN
-1017 EVEKDEVNE
+1017 GAKKDEVDE

>member
-1 MNYEIIAESNE
+1 MSYETISESNE
-12 STVVAE
+12 STVIAE
-18 FHSDNEKKSAYES
+18 YHSANERKSAYES
-31 EAELERAFIALL
+31 EAQLESAFIELL
-43 EKQGYEF
+43 QNQGYEF
-50 KEIHKEQDLK
+50 KQIHKEQELK
-60 DNLKEQLEKL
+60 ENLKEQLEKL
-70 NDYHFTPKEWEIL
+70 NDYSFTPKEWETL
-83 YYQFI
+83 YSQFI

-107 FNLTLENG
+107 FNLTLESG
-115 KTKNIKIIDKKNIH
+115 QTKNIKIIDKKNIH

-139 SAKGKYENRY
+139 SAKGGKYKNRY
-149 DVSVLVN
+149 DVSILVN

-177 QIKRYKRDSFSAEDG
+177 QIKRYQRDSFSAEGG
-192 LFEFV
+192 LFDFV

-219 LEKNHKADT
+219 LEKNNKADT

-238 KNNNIEDLMDFARSF
+238 KNRNIEDLMDFARSF

-301 YGSQSG
+301 YGKSQSG

-320 TSFKSAVLAKEL
+320 TSFKSATLAKEL

-354 YDKFQK
+354 YDKFEK
-360 DCANSNTSTKILK
+360 GCANSNTSTNILK
-373 EQLEDSNAK
+373 KQLEDPNAK

-390 LDKFVKSH
+390 LHKFVKSN
-398 LKGHAIFNEEVVMIF
+398 KGHAIFNEEVVMIF
-413 DECHRSQLGSMHQAI
+413 DECHRSQLGSMHTDI

-452 NNPLGTTEQ
+452 NNPLGTTEE
-461 KFGECL
+461 KFGKCL

-485 VEYHN
+485 VEYNN
-490 TIKAKEGIIDN
+490 TIKAKEGIKDDKI
-501 KVRAVDEKNALLDN
+501 KAVDEKSALLDD
-515 RRIKEITKCIVE
+515 RRIKEITRCILE

-566 ATILACS
+566 ATI
-573 SIEALKKYYQA
+573 
-584 FKEEKHDLKIATI
+584 

-605 LDMLEDENN
+605 LDILEDENN
-614 ESANGLDKSSR
+614 ESTAMLDKSSR
-625 DFLEGA
+625 DFLEDA
-631 IADYNGMFKTS
+631 IADYNKMFGTS
-642 FDTTDQKF
+642 FDTSDQKF
-650 QSYYKDLSQKVK
+650 QSYYKDLSQRVK
-662 DREIDLL
+662 DRKIDLL
-669 MVVNMFL
+669 LVVNMFL
-676 TGFDATRLNTL
+676 TGFDAVRLNTL

-727 LNDALMLFGNK
+727 LNDALMLFGNE
-738 DAQSIALLRK
+738 DAKSIVLLRK

-759 NKKYEGY
+759 NKEYEGY
-766 EGLIGRLLREF
+766 ECLIERLLTEF

-782 IISESQKKDF
+782 IISENQKKDF

-870 NLIEEFAKEHG
+870 NLIEEYAKEHE

-892 PIINSS
+892 PMINSS

-912 DKYNKDQEVHAYFQD
+912 DKYNKDQEVHAYFQE

-938 NIIEENRLNEEK
+938 NIIEENRLNEEN
-950 AYLFMQHAFK
+950 AYSFMQHAFK
-960 GGEISFSGTEFPK
+960 GGEINFSGTEFPK
-973 IIEEKPSRFNK
+973 IIGEKLSRFNK

-1003 HRFFDLTSSIFKKN
+1003 HRFCDLTSHIFKKN
-1017 EVEKDEVNE
+1017 GVKKDEVKE

>member
-1 MNYEIIAESNE
+1 MNYETIAESNE
-12 STVVAE
+12 STVVAQ

-31 EAELERAFIALL
+31 EAELERAFIKLL

-50 KEIHKEQDLK
+50 KKIHKEEELK

-70 NDYHFTPKEWEIL
+70 NDHSFTPKEWEIL
-83 YYQFI
+83 YSQFI

-129 KNALQVIHQY
+129 RNALQVIHQY
-139 SAKGKYENRY
+139 RNEGGKYQNRY
-149 DVSVLVN
+149 DVSILVN
-156 GLPLVHVELKRR
+156 GLPLVHVELKKR

-192 LFEFV
+192 LFGFV

-219 LEKNHKADT
+219 KNHKADT

-238 KNNNIEDLMDFARSF
+238 KNHNVEDLMDFAQSF
-253 FAKHSLLNVLT
+253 FAKRSLLNVLT

-269 TSDEVLLVMRPYQI
+269 TSEEVLLVMRPYQI

-301 YGSQSG
+301 KIQSK

-320 TSFKSAVLAKEL
+320 TSFKSAMLAKEL

-373 EQLEDSNAK
+373 EQLENSNAK

-461 KFGECL
+461 KFGKCL

-490 TIKAKEGIIDN
+490 TIKAKEDIKDN
-501 KVRAVDEKNALLDN
+501 KVRAVDEKNALLDT
-515 RRIKEITKCIVE
+515 RRIKEIAKCILE
-527 RFNQATKNKKFNSI
+527 RFHQTTKNKRFNSI

-552 YYQAFKEEKHDLKI
+552 YYQAFKEEKHNLKI
-566 ATILACS
+566 AA
-573 SIEALKKYYQA
+573 
-584 FKEEKHDLKIATI
+584 I

-605 LDMLEDENN
+605 IDTLEDENN
-614 ESANGLDKSSR
+614 ESACRLDKSSR

-631 IADYNGMFKTS
+631 IADYNGMFGVS
-642 FDTTDQKF
+642 FDTSDQKF
-650 QSYYKDLSQKVK
+650 QSYYKDLSLKVK
-662 DREIDLL
+662 ERKIDLL

-738 DAQSIALLRK
+738 DAQSIVLLRK
-748 YEDYLKGYTDN
+748 YEDYLKGYIDN
-759 NKKYEGY
+759 NKEYEGY
-766 EGLIGRLLREF
+766 EGLIKRLLTEF

-807 SFENFKKDDYIN
+807 SFENFNKDDHIN

-830 LDFYDE
+830 LDFYDA
-836 MRPEK
+836 MRSEK

-938 NIIEENRLNEEK
+938 KIIEENRLNEEK
-950 AYLFMQHAFK
+950 AYSFMQHAFK
-960 GGEISFSGTEFPK
+960 GGEISFSGTKFPE
-973 IIEEKPSRFNK
+973 IIEEKPSMFGK

-1003 HRFFDLTSSIFKKN
+1003 HRFCDLTSAIFKKN
-1017 EVEKDEVNE
+1017 GVKKDEVNE

>member
-1 MNYEIIAESNE
+1 M
-12 STVVAE
+12 
-18 FHSDNEKKSAYES
+18 
-31 EAELERAFIALL
+31 ALL
-43 EKQGYEF
+43 QKQGYEL
-50 KEIHKEQDLK
+50 KEIHKEQELK

-83 YYQFI
+83 YSQFI

-139 SAKGKYENRY
+139 SAKGEKYENRY

-219 LEKNHKADT
+219 LERNHKADT

-291 KIKAA
+291 KIKVA

-301 YGSQSG
+301 KNQSKG
-307 GYIWHTTG
+307 FIWHTTG

-320 TSFKSAVLAKEL
+320 TSFKSAALAKEL

-373 EQLEDSNAK
+373 EQLENPNAK

-413 DECHRSQLGSMHQAI
+413 DECHRSQLGSMHQTI

-443 PIFVENCDK
+443 PIFAQNCDK
-452 NNPLGTTEQ
+452 NNPLGTTKQ

-490 TIKAKEGIIDN
+490 TIKAKENIIDN

-515 RRIKEITKCIVE
+515 RRIKEITKCILE

-552 YYQAFKEEKHDLKI
+552 YYMAFKEEKHDLKI
-566 ATILACS
+566 V
-573 SIEALKKYYQA
+573 
-584 FKEEKHDLKIATI
+584 TI

-605 LDMLEDENN
+605 FDTLEDENN
-614 ESANGLDKSSR
+614 ESANGLDTSSR

-642 FDTTDQKF
+642 FDTSDQKF

-687 WVDKNLKYHG
+687 WVDKNLKHHG

-703 RANRI
+703 RTNRI

-738 DAQSIALLRK
+738 DAKSIALLRK

-759 NKKYEGY
+759 NKEYEGY
-766 EGLIGRLLREF
+766 EGLIERLLREF
-777 PLKEP
+777 PLKEPIISESQKKDFIKLFGKILKLENILNSFENFKKDDYINPRDFQDYQSKYLDFYDEILKEP

-870 NLIEEFAKEHG
+870 NLIEEFAKEHDL
-881 VEIQGVKTKIE
+881 EIQGVKTKIE

-898 IELRNKKDLIMDFI
+898 IELRNKKDLIMGFI
-912 DKYNKDQEVHAYFQD
+912 DKYNKEQEIHAYFQD

-938 NIIEENRLNEEK
+938 KLIEENRLNEEK

-973 IIEEKPSRFNK
+973 IIKEKPSRFDK
-984 NSRYQEVKEKVAAS
+984 SSRYQEVKEKVAAS
-998 LSRFF
+998 LSHFF
-1003 HRFFDLTSSIFKKN
+1003 HRFCDLTSSIFKKN
-1017 EVEKDEVNE
+1017 GVKKDEVNE

>member
-1 MNYEIIAESNE
+1 MHYETIAESNE

-18 FHSDNEKKSAYES
+18 FHSDNERKSAYES
-31 EAELERAFIALL
+31 EADLERAFIALL

-50 KEIHKEQDLK
+50 KKIHKEEELK

-70 NDYHFTPKEWEIL
+70 NNYRFTPKEWDTL
-83 YYQFI
+83 YFQFI

-107 FNLTLENG
+107 FNLMLENG

-139 SAKGKYENRY
+139 SNKGGKYQNRY
-149 DVSVLVN
+149 DVSILVN
-156 GLPLVHVELKRR
+156 GLPLVHVELKKR

-192 LFEFV
+192 LFDFV

-238 KNNNIEDLMDFARSF
+238 KNRNIEDLMDFAQSF
-253 FAKHSLLNVLT
+253 FAKRSLLNVLT

-269 TSDEVLLVMRPYQI
+269 TSEEVLLVMRPYQI

-291 KIKAA
+291 KIKTA

-301 YGSQSG
+301 YGKSENG

-320 TSFKSAVLAKEL
+320 TSFKSATLAKEL

-373 EQLEDSNAK
+373 EQFENPSAK

-390 LDKFVKSH
+390 LDKFVKAH
-398 LKGHAIFNEEVVMIF
+398 KGHAIFNEEVVMIF

-443 PIFVENCDK
+443 PIFAANCDK

-461 KFGECL
+461 KFGKCL

-490 TIKAKEGIIDN
+490 TIKAKENIKDN
-501 KVRAVDEKNALLDN
+501 KVRAVDEQSALLDN

-541 LACSSIEALKK
+541 LAC
-552 YYQAFKEEKHDLKI
+552 QN
-566 ATILACS
+566 
-573 SIEALKKYYQA
+573 IEALKKYYQA

-605 LDMLEDENN
+605 IDTLEDENN
-614 ESANGLDKSSR
+614 ESACRLDKSSSIFYWWR
-625 DFLEGA
+625 
-631 IADYNGMFKTS
+631 TCS
-642 FDTTDQKF
+642 
-650 QSYYKDLSQKVK
+650 
-662 DREIDLL
+662 LL
-669 MVVNMFL
+669 
-676 TGFDATRLNTL
+676 
-687 WVDKNLKYHG
+687 
-697 LIQAFS
+697 
-703 RANRI
+703 
-708 LDSVKTHGNI
+708 
-718 VCFRDLEQD
+718 
-727 LNDALMLFGNK
+727 
-738 DAQSIALLRK
+738 
-748 YEDYLKGYTDN
+748 
-759 NKKYEGY
+759 
-766 EGLIGRLLREF
+766 
-777 PLKEP
+777 
-782 IISESQKKDF
+782 
-792 IKLFGKI
+792 
-799 LKLENILN
+799 
-807 SFENFKKDDYIN
+807 
-819 PRDFQDYQSKY
+819 
-830 LDFYDE
+830 
-836 MRPEK
+836 
-841 GRDKEEINDDLIFE
+841 
-855 IELIKQVEVNIDYIL
+855 
-870 NLIEEFAKEHG
+870 
-881 VEIQGVKTKIE
+881 
-892 PIINSS
+892 
-898 IELRNKKDLIMDFI
+898 
-912 DKYNKDQEVHAYFQD
+912 
-927 YIHQKREEEFQ
+927 
-938 NIIEENRLNEEK
+938 
-950 AYLFMQHAFK
+950 
-960 GGEISFSGTEFPK
+960 
-973 IIEEKPSRFNK
+973 
-984 NSRYQEVKEKVAAS
+984 
-998 LSRFF
+998 
-1003 HRFFDLTSSIFKKN
+1003 DLTLQGSTPFGWIKI
-1017 EVEKDEVNE
+1017 
-1026 K
+1026 

>member
-1 MNYEIIAESNE
+1 MSYETIAESNE
-12 STVVAE
+12 STVVAQ
-18 FHSDNEKKSAYES
+18 FHSDNERKSAYES
-31 EAELERAFIALL
+31 EAQLERAFIALL

-50 KEIHKEQDLK
+50 KKIHKEEELK

-70 NDYHFTPKEWEIL
+70 NDHCFTPKEWDAL
-83 YYQFI
+83 YFQFI
-88 ANKND
+88 ANKNE

-129 KNALQVIHQY
+129 RNALQVIHQY
-139 SAKGKYENRY
+139 SAKGGKYENRY
-149 DVSVLVN
+149 DVSILVN
-156 GLPLVHVELKRR
+156 GLPLVHVELKKR

-238 KNNNIEDLMDFARSF
+238 KNHNIEDLMDFAQSF
-253 FAKHSLLNVLT
+253 FAKRSLLNVLT

-269 TSDEVLLVMRPYQI
+269 TSEEVLLVMRPYQI

-291 KIKAA
+291 KIKATHE
-296 QNSKT
+296 SKT
-301 YGSQSG
+301 YKKSQSG

-320 TSFKSAVLAKEL
+320 TSFKSATLAKEL
-332 ESVSKVLFVV
+332 EGVSKVLFVV

-373 EQLEDSNAK
+373 EQLEDFNAK

-390 LDKFVKSH
+390 LDKFVKAH
-398 LKGHAIFNEEVVMIF
+398 KGHAIFNEEVVVIF

-443 PIFVENCDK
+443 PIFAANCDK

-461 KFGECL
+461 KFGKCL

-490 TIKAKEGIIDN
+490 TIKAKEGIKD
-501 KVRAVDEKNALLDN
+501 KEVRAVDEKNALLDS
-515 RRIKEITKCIVE
+515 RRIKEITKCILE

-552 YYQAFKEEKHDLKI
+552 YYQAFKEE
-566 ATILACS
+566 
-573 SIEALKKYYQA
+573 E
-584 FKEEKHDLKIATI
+584 HDLKIATI

-605 LDMLEDENN
+605 IEALEDENN
-614 ESANGLDKSSR
+614 ESVCRLDKSSR

-631 IADYNGMFKTS
+631 IADYNKKFKTS
-642 FDTTDQKF
+642 FDTSDQKF
-650 QSYYKDLSQKVK
+650 QSYYKDLSQKMK
-662 DREIDLL
+662 NREIDLL

-738 DAQSIALLRK
+738 DAQSVVLLRK

-759 NKKYEGY
+759 NKEYEGY
-766 EGLIGRLLREF
+766 EGLIGRLLTEF
-777 PLKEP
+777 PLKEL

-807 SFENFKKDDYIN
+807 SFENFNKDDHIN

-830 LDFYDE
+830 LDFYDA

-841 GRDKEEINDDLIFE
+841 GKDKEEINDDLIFE

-870 NLIEEFAKEHG
+870 NLIEKFAKEHG

-892 PIINSS
+892 PFINSS

-912 DKYNKDQEVHAYFQD
+912 DKYNKDEEVHAYFQD

-938 NIIEENRLNEEK
+938 KIIEENRLNEEK
-950 AYLFMQHAFK
+950 AYSFMQHAFK
-960 GGEISFSGTEFPK
+960 GGEISFSGTKFPE
-973 IIEEKPSRFNK
+973 IIEEKPSRFDK

-1003 HRFFDLTSSIFKKN
+1003 HRFCDLTSAIFKKN
-1017 EVEKDEVNE
+1017 EIKKDEMNE

>member
-1 MNYEIIAESNE
+1 MNYETIAESNE
-12 STVVAE
+12 STVVAQ
-18 FHSDNEKKSAYES
+18 FHSDNERKSAYES
-31 EAELERAFIALL
+31 EAELERAFIKLL

-50 KEIHKEQDLK
+50 KKIHNEKELK

-70 NDYHFTPKEWEIL
+70 NDHSFTPKEWDTL
-83 YYQFI
+83 YSQFI

-93 DYKAKTRKIQEDPI
+93 DYKAKTKKIQEDPI

-129 KNALQVIHQY
+129 RNALQVIRQY

-149 DVSVLVN
+149 DVSILVN
-156 GLPLVHVELKRR
+156 GLPLVHVELKKR

-219 LEKNHKADT
+219 LEKNNKADT

-238 KNNNIEDLMDFARSF
+238 KNHNIEDLMDFAKAF
-253 FAKHSLLNVLT
+253 FAKRSLLNVLT

-269 TSDEVLLVMRPYQI
+269 TSEEVLLVMRPYQI

-291 KIKAA
+291 KIKAT

-301 YGSQSG
+301 KIQSKG
-307 GYIWHTTG
+307 FIWHTTG

-320 TSFKSAVLAKEL
+320 TSFKSATLAKEL

-373 EQLEDSNAK
+373 QQLEDSNAK

-398 LKGHAIFNEEVVMIF
+398 SKGHAIFNEEVVMIF
-413 DECHRSQLGSMHQAI
+413 DECHRSQLGSMHQTI

-443 PIFVENCDK
+443 PIFAQNCDK

-461 KFGECL
+461 KFGKCL

-490 TIKAKEGIIDN
+490 TIKAKEDIIDN

-515 RRIKEITKCIVE
+515 RRIKEIAKCIVE
-527 RFNQATKNKKFNSI
+527 RFHQTTKNKKFNSI

-566 ATILACS
+566 AA
-573 SIEALKKYYQA
+573 
-584 FKEEKHDLKIATI
+584 I
-597 FSYSANEE
+597 FSYSTNEDFE
-605 LDMLEDENN
+605 ALEDENN
-614 ESANGLDKSSR
+614 ESACRLDKSSR

-642 FDTTDQKF
+642 FDASDQKF

-662 DREIDLL
+662 EHQIDLL

-738 DAQSIALLRK
+738 DAQTIALLRK

-759 NKKYEGY
+759 NKEYEGY
-766 EGLIGRLLREF
+766 DGLIKRLLTEF

-807 SFENFKKDDYIN
+807 SFENFNKDDYIN

-830 LDFYDE
+830 LDFYDA
-836 MRPEK
+836 MRSEK

-898 IELRNKKDLIMDFI
+898 IELRNKRDLIMGFI

-938 NIIEENRLNEEK
+938 NIIKENRLNEEK
-950 AYLFMQHAFK
+950 AYSFMQHAFR
-960 GGEISFSGTEFPK
+960 GGEISFNGTEFPK
-973 IIEEKPSRFNK
+973 IIEEKPSMFSQ

-1003 HRFFDLTSSIFKKN
+1003 HRFCDLTSAIFKKN
-1017 EVEKDEVNE
+1017 GVKKNEIKKDEVNE

>member
-1 MNYEIIAESNE
+1 MNYETIAESNE

-18 FHSDNEKKSAYES
+18 FHSNNEKKSAYES
-31 EAELERAFIALL
+31 EKELERAFIALL

-50 KEIHKEQDLK
+50 KKIHKEQDLK

-70 NDYHFTPKEWEIL
+70 NDYTFTPKEWETL
-83 YYQFI
+83 YSQFI
-88 ANKND
+88 ANKNE
-93 DYKAKTRKIQEDPI
+93 DYKAKTKKIQEDPI

-115 KTKNIKIIDKKNIH
+115 KTKNVKIIDKKNIH
-129 KNALQVIHQY
+129 RNALQVIHQY
-139 SAKGKYENRY
+139 SNKGGKYQNRY
-149 DVSVLVN
+149 DVSILVN
-156 GLPLVHVELKRR
+156 GLPLVHVELKKR

-177 QIKRYKRDSFSAEDG
+177 QIKRYKRDSFSAGDG

-219 LEKNHKADT
+219 KNHKADT

-238 KNNNIEDLMDFARSF
+238 KNNNIEDLMDFAQSF
-253 FAKHSLLNVLT
+253 FAKCSLLNVLT

-291 KIKAA
+291 KIKAF

-301 YGSQSG
+301 YKKSHNG

-320 TSFKSAVLAKEL
+320 TSFKSTTLAKEL
-332 ESVSKVLFVV
+332 ERVSKVLFVV

-354 YDKFQK
+354 YDKFK
-360 DCANSNTSTKILK
+360 EGCANSNTSTKILK

-390 LDKFVKSH
+390 LDKFVKSY
-398 LKGHAIFNEEVVMIF
+398 KGHAIFNEEVVMIF
-413 DECHRSQLGSMHQAI
+413 DECHRSQLGSMHQTI

-443 PIFVENCDK
+443 PIFAQNCDK

-461 KFGECL
+461 KFGKCL

-490 TIKAKEGIIDN
+490 TIKAKEDIKDN
-501 KVRAVDEKNALLDN
+501 KVRAVDEKNALLDT

-527 RFNQATKNKKFNSI
+527 RFNQATKNKEFNSI

-566 ATILACS
+566 AA
-573 SIEALKKYYQA
+573 
-584 FKEEKHDLKIATI
+584 I

-605 LDMLEDENN
+605 LEALEDENN
-614 ESANGLDKSSR
+614 ESACRLDKSSR

-631 IADYNGMFKTS
+631 ITDYNGMFGTS

-650 QSYYKDLSQKVK
+650 QSYYKDLSQKMK
-662 DREIDLL
+662 NREIDLL

-727 LNDALMLFGNK
+727 LNDALMLFGDK
-738 DAQSIALLRK
+738 DAKSIALLRK
-748 YEDYLKGYTDN
+748 YEDYLKGYTHN
-759 NKKYEGY
+759 HKEYEGY
-766 EGLIGRLLREF
+766 EGLIGRLLTEF

-836 MRPEK
+836 MRSEK

-950 AYLFMQHAFK
+950 AYSFMQHAFK
-960 GGEISFSGTEFPK
+960 GGEIDFIGTKFPE
-973 IIEEKPSRFNK
+973 IIEEKPSMFSQ
-984 NSRYQEVKEKVAAS
+984 NSRYQEVKERVAAS

-1003 HRFFDLTSSIFKKN
+1003 HRFCDLTSSVFKKN
-1017 EVEKDEVNE
+1017 GVKKDEVDE

>member
-18 FHSDNEKKSAYES
+18 YHSNNERKSAYES
-31 EAELERAFIALL
+31 EKELERAFIALL

-50 KEIHKEQDLK
+50 KKIHKEQELK

-70 NDYHFTPKEWEIL
+70 NDYCFTPKEWDTL
-83 YYQFI
+83 YSQFI

-139 SAKGKYENRY
+139 SVKGKYENRY
-149 DVSVLVN
+149 DVSILVN
-156 GLPLVHVELKRR
+156 GLPLVHVELKKR

-177 QIKRYKRDSFSAEDG
+177 QIKRYQRDSFSAEDG
-192 LFEFV
+192 LFDFV

-238 KNNNIEDLMDFARSF
+238 KNNNIEDLMDFAQSF

-301 YGSQSG
+301 YGSQNG

-320 TSFKSAVLAKEL
+320 TSFKSATLAKEL
-332 ESVSKVLFVV
+332 EGVSKVLFVV

-373 EQLEDSNAK
+373 QQLEDSSAK

-390 LDKFVKSH
+390 LDKFVKAH
-398 LKGHAIFNEEVVMIF
+398 LKGHAIFNEEVVMVF

-443 PIFVENCDK
+443 PIFAQNCDK

-461 KFGECL
+461 KFGKCL

-490 TIKAKEGIIDN
+490 TIKAKEDIKD
-501 KVRAVDEKNALLDN
+501 KEVRAVDEKNALLDN
-515 RRIKEITKCIVE
+515 RRIKEIAKCIVE
-527 RFNQATKNKKFNSI
+527 RFHQATKNKKFNSI

-566 ATILACS
+566 ATI
-573 SIEALKKYYQA
+573 
-584 FKEEKHDLKIATI
+584 

-605 LDMLEDENN
+605 IEALEDETM
-614 ESANGLDKSSR
+614 K
-625 DFLEGA
+625 
-631 IADYNGMFKTS
+631 
-642 FDTTDQKF
+642 
-650 QSYYKDLSQKVK
+650 
-662 DREIDLL
+662 
-669 MVVNMFL
+669 
-676 TGFDATRLNTL
+676 
-687 WVDKNLKYHG
+687 
-697 LIQAFS
+697 
-703 RANRI
+703 
-708 LDSVKTHGNI
+708 
-718 VCFRDLEQD
+718 
-727 LNDALMLFGNK
+727 ALAG
-738 DAQSIALLRK
+738 
-748 YEDYLKGYTDN
+748 
-759 NKKYEGY
+759 
-766 EGLIGRLLREF
+766 
-777 PLKEP
+777 
-782 IISESQKKDF
+782 
-792 IKLFGKI
+792 
-799 LKLENILN
+799 
-807 SFENFKKDDYIN
+807 
-819 PRDFQDYQSKY
+819 
-830 LDFYDE
+830 
-836 MRPEK
+836 
-841 GRDKEEINDDLIFE
+841 
-855 IELIKQVEVNIDYIL
+855 
-870 NLIEEFAKEHG
+870 
-881 VEIQGVKTKIE
+881 
-892 PIINSS
+892 
-898 IELRNKKDLIMDFI
+898 
-912 DKYNKDQEVHAYFQD
+912 
-927 YIHQKREEEFQ
+927 
-938 NIIEENRLNEEK
+938 
-950 AYLFMQHAFK
+950 
-960 GGEISFSGTEFPK
+960 
-973 IIEEKPSRFNK
+973 
-984 NSRYQEVKEKVAAS
+984 
-998 LSRFF
+998 
-1003 HRFFDLTSSIFKKN
+1003 
-1017 EVEKDEVNE
+1017 
-1026 K
+1026 

>member
-1 MNYEIIAESNE
+1 MNYETIAESNE
-12 STVVAE
+12 STVVAQ
-18 FHSDNEKKSAYES
+18 FHSSNERKSAYES
-31 EAELERAFIALL
+31 EAELERAFIKLL
-43 EKQGYEF
+43 QKQGYEF
-50 KEIHKEQDLK
+50 KKIHNEKELK

-70 NDYHFTPKEWEIL
+70 NNHSFTPKEWDTL
-83 YYQFI
+83 YSQFI

-115 KTKNIKIIDKKNIH
+115 QTKNIKIIDKKNIH
-129 KNALQVIHQY
+129 RNALQVIHQY
-139 SAKGKYENRY
+139 SAKGGKYQNRY
-149 DVSVLVN
+149 DVSILVN
-156 GLPLVHVELKRR
+156 GLPLVHVELKKR

-192 LFEFV
+192 LFDFV

-219 LEKNHKADT
+219 KNHKADT

-238 KNNNIEDLMDFARSF
+238 KNHNIEDLMDFAKAF
-253 FAKHSLLNVLT
+253 FAKRSLLNVLT

-269 TSDEVLLVMRPYQI
+269 TSEEVLLVMRPYQI

-291 KIKAA
+291 KIKAV

-320 TSFKSAVLAKEL
+320 TSFKSAMLAKEL
-332 ESVSKVLFVV
+332 ESISKVLFVV

-373 EQLEDSNAK
+373 EQLENPNAK

-398 LKGHAIFNEEVVMIF
+398 KGHAIFNEEVVMIF

-443 PIFVENCDK
+443 PIFAQNCDK

-461 KFGECL
+461 KFGKCL

-515 RRIKEITKCIVE
+515 RRIKEIAKCIVE
-527 RFNQATKNKKFNSI
+527 RFNQATKNKRFNS
-541 LACSSIEALKK
+541 
-552 YYQAFKEEKHDLKI
+552 
-566 ATILACS
+566 ILACS

-597 FSYSANEE
+597 FSYSTNEDFE
-605 LDMLEDENN
+605 ALEDENN
-614 ESANGLDKSSR
+614 ESACGLDKSSR

-631 IADYNGMFKTS
+631 IADYNGMFGVS
-642 FDTTDQKF
+642 FDTSDQKF
-650 QSYYKDLSQKVK
+650 QSYYKDLSQKMK
-662 DREIDLL
+662 ERKIDLL
-669 MVVNMFL
+669 LVVNMFL

-738 DAQSIALLRK
+738 DAQSVVLLRK
-748 YEDYLKGYTDN
+748 YEDYLKGYADN
-759 NKKYEGY
+759 NKEYEGY

-777 PLKEP
+777 PLKDP
-782 IISESQKKDF
+782 IVSESQKKDF

-807 SFENFKKDDYIN
+807 SFENFNKDDYIN

-830 LDFYDE
+830 LDFYDA
-836 MRPEK
+836 MRTEK
-841 GRDKEEINDDLIFE
+841 GKDKEEINDDLIFE

-912 DKYNKDQEVHAYFQD
+912 DKYNKDQEVHAHFQD

-950 AYLFMQHAFK
+950 AYSFMQHAFR
-960 GGEISFSGTEFPK
+960 GGEISFSGTKFPE
-973 IIEEKPSRFNK
+973 IIEEKPSMFSQ

-1003 HRFFDLTSSIFKKN
+1003 HRFCDLTSAIFK
-1017 EVEKDEVNE
+1017 KDEVNE

>member
-1 MNYEIIAESNE
+1 MSYEIIAENNE

-18 FHSDNEKKSAYES
+18 YHSNNERKSAYES

-50 KEIHKEQDLK
+50 KKIHKEQDLK

-70 NDYHFTPKEWEIL
+70 NDYTFTPKEWETL

-139 SAKGKYENRY
+139 SVKGKYENRY

-156 GLPLVHVELKRR
+156 GLPLVHVELKKR
-168 GVAIREAFN
+168 GVALREAFN

-219 LEKNHKADT
+219 KNHKADT

-238 KNNNIEDLMDFARSF
+238 KNNNIEDLMDFAQSF
-253 FAKHSLLNVLT
+253 FAKRSLLNVLT

-269 TSDEVLLVMRPYQI
+269 TSEEVLLVMRPYQI

-301 YGSQSG
+301 KSQSG

-373 EQLEDSNAK
+373 EQLENPNAK

-398 LKGHAIFNEEVVMIF
+398 LKGHAVFNEEVVVIF

-443 PIFVENCDK
+443 PIFAQNCDK

-461 KFGECL
+461 KFGKCL

-490 TIKAKEGIIDN
+490 TIKAKEDIKDN

-515 RRIKEITKCIVE
+515 RRIKEIAKCILE
-527 RFNQATKNKKFNSI
+527 RFNQTTKNKKFNSI
-541 LACSSIEALKK
+541 LACSSIEALKE

-566 ATILACS
+566 AA
-573 SIEALKKYYQA
+573 
-584 FKEEKHDLKIATI
+584 I

-605 LDMLEDENN
+605 LLEDENN
-614 ESANGLDKSSR
+614 ESACRLDKSSR

-631 IADYNGMFKTS
+631 IMDYNGMFNTS

-650 QSYYKDLSQKVK
+650 QSYYKDLSQKMK
-662 DREIDLL
+662 NREIDLL

-727 LNDALMLFGNK
+727 LNDALMLFGDK
-738 DAQSIALLRK
+738 DAKSIALLRK
-748 YEDYLKGYTDN
+748 YEDYLKGYMHN
-759 NKKYEGY
+759 HKEYEGY
-766 EGLIGRLLREF
+766 EGLIGRLLTEF
-777 PLKEP
+777 PIKEP

-807 SFENFKKDDYIN
+807 SFESFKKDDYIN

-841 GRDKEEINDDLIFE
+841 GMDKEEINDDLIFE

-870 NLIEEFAKEHG
+870 NLIEEYAKEHG

-938 NIIEENRLNEEK
+938 NIIEENRLNEEE
-950 AYLFMQHAFK
+950 AYSFMQHAFN
-960 GGEISFSGTEFPK
+960 GGEINFSGTKFPQ
-973 IIEEKPSRFNK
+973 IIEERPSRFGK
-984 NSRYQEVKEKVAAS
+984 NSRYQEVKEKAAAS

-1003 HRFFDLTSSIFKKN
+1003 HRFCDLTSSVFKKN
-1017 EVEKDEVNE
+1017 GVKKDEVNE

>member
-1 MNYEIIAESNE
+1 MSYEIIAESNE

-18 FHSDNEKKSAYES
+18 YHSSDEKKSAYES
-31 EAELERAFIALL
+31 EAQLERAFIALL
-43 EKQGYEF
+43 QNQGYEF
-50 KEIHKEQDLK
+50 KKIHEEQELK

-70 NDYHFTPKEWEIL
+70 NDYRFTLEEWETL
-83 YYQFI
+83 YSQFI

-93 DYKAKTRKIQEDPI
+93 DYKAKTRKIQEDSI

-115 KTKNIKIIDKKNIH
+115 QIKNIKIIDKKNIH

-139 SAKGKYENRY
+139 KAKGGRYENRY
-149 DVSVLVN
+149 DVSILVN
-156 GLPLVHVELKRR
+156 GLPLVHVELKKR

-177 QIKRYKRDSFSAEDG
+177 QIKRYQRDSFSTKDA
-192 LFEFV
+192 LFDFV
-197 QIFVISNGTSSKY
+197 QIFVISNGTSTKY

-219 LEKNHKADT
+219 LEKNKKADT

-238 KNNNIEDLMDFARSF
+238 KNRNIEDLMDFARSF
-253 FAKHSLLNVLT
+253 FAKHSLLNVLM

-301 YGSQSG
+301 YGSQNG

-320 TSFKSAVLAKEL
+320 TSFKSAILAREL

-354 YDKFQK
+354 YDKFEK
-360 DCANSNTSTKILK
+360 DCANSNTSTRILK
-373 EQLEDSNAK
+373 EQLEDPSVK

-443 PIFVENCDK
+443 PIFAENGDK
-452 NNPLGTTEQ
+452 NNPSGTTDQ
-461 KFGECL
+461 KFGKCL

-490 TIKAKEGIIDN
+490 TIKAKEDIKDHKI
-501 KVRAVDEKNALLDN
+501 RAVDEKNALLDN
-515 RRIKEITKCIVE
+515 RRIKEIAKCILE
-527 RFNQATKNKKFNSI
+527 RFNQATKNKRFNSI
-541 LACSSIEALKK
+541 LACSGIEALKK
-552 YYQAFKEEKHDLKI
+552 YYL
-566 ATILACS
+566 
-573 SIEALKKYYQA
+573 A

-605 LDMLEDENN
+605 FDILEDENN
-614 ESANGLDKSSR
+614 ESATGLDKSSR

-631 IADYNGMFKTS
+631 IADYNEMFGTS
-642 FDTTDQKF
+642 FDTSDQKF

-662 DREIDLL
+662 DRKIDLL

-676 TGFDATRLNTL
+676 TGFDAARLNTL

-738 DAQSIALLRK
+738 DAKSIALLRK
-748 YEDYLKGYTDN
+748 YEDYLKGYADN
-759 NKKYEGY
+759 NKEYEGY
-766 EGLIGRLLREF
+766 ERLIGRLLTEF

-870 NLIEEFAKEHG
+870 NLIEKYAKEHG
-881 VEIQGVKTKIE
+881 EEIQSVKTKIE

-898 IELRNKKDLIMDFI
+898 IELRNKKDLITDFI
-912 DKYNKDQEVHAYFQD
+912 DKYNKDQEVHAYFQE

-950 AYLFMQHAFK
+950 AYSFMQHAFK
-960 GGEISFSGTEFPK
+960 GGEINFSGTEFPK

-984 NSRYQEVKEKVAAS
+984 NSRYQEVKEKAAAS

-1003 HRFFDLTSSIFKKN
+1003 YRFCDLTSCIFKKN
-1017 EVEKDEVNE
+1017 GVKKDEVKE

>member
-1 MNYEIIAESNE
+1 MSYETIAESNE

-18 FHSDNEKKSAYES
+18 FHSNNEKKSAYES

-43 EKQGYEF
+43 QKQGYEF
-50 KEIHKEQDLK
+50 KKIHKEEELK

-70 NDYHFTPKEWEIL
+70 NDHYFTPKEWDTL
-83 YYQFI
+83 YSQFI
-88 ANKND
+88 ANKNE

-107 FNLTLENG
+107 FNLTLDNG
-115 KTKNIKIIDKKNIH
+115 QTKNIKIIDKKNIH
-129 KNALQVIHQY
+129 KNALQVIRQY
-139 SAKGKYENRY
+139 SAKGKYQNRY
-149 DVSVLVN
+149 DVSILVN
-156 GLPLVHVELKRR
+156 GLPLVHVELKKR

-219 LEKNHKADT
+219 KNHKADT

-238 KNNNIEDLMDFARSF
+238 KNHNIEDLMDFAKAF
-253 FAKHSLLNVLT
+253 FAKRSLLNVLT

-269 TSDEVLLVMRPYQI
+269 TSEEVLLVMRPYQI

-291 KIKAA
+291 KIKTA

-301 YGSQSG
+301 KSQNG

-320 TSFKSAVLAKEL
+320 TSFKSATLAKEL
-332 ESVSKVLFVV
+332 DSVSKVLFVV

-373 EQLEDSNAK
+373 QQLEDFNAK

-390 LDKFVKSH
+390 LDEFVKSH
-398 LKGHAIFNEEVVMIF
+398 KGHAIFNEEVVMIF
-413 DECHRSQLGSMHQAI
+413 DECHRSQLGSMHQDI

-443 PIFVENCDK
+443 PIFEKNCDK

-461 KFGECL
+461 KFGKCL

-515 RRIKEITKCIVE
+515 RRIKEITKCILE
-527 RFNQATKNKKFNSI
+527 RFNQATKNKRFNSI

-552 YYQAFKEEKHDLKI
+552 YYQSFKEEKHDLKI
-566 ATILACS
+566 AA
-573 SIEALKKYYQA
+573 
-584 FKEEKHDLKIATI
+584 I

-605 LDMLEDENN
+605 IEALEDENN
-614 ESANGLDKSSR
+614 ESACQLDKSSR
-625 DFLEGA
+625 DFLESV

-642 FDTTDQKF
+642 FGTSDQKF

-662 DREIDLL
+662 NREIDLL

-703 RANRI
+703 RTNRI

-738 DAQSIALLRK
+738 DAQSVVLLRK

-759 NKKYEGY
+759 HKEYEGY
-766 EGLIGRLLREF
+766 EGLIKRLLTEF

-807 SFENFKKDDYIN
+807 SFENFNKDDHIN

-892 PIINSS
+892 PILNSS
-898 IELRNKKDLIMDFI
+898 IELRNKKDLIMGFI
-912 DKYNKDQEVHAYFQD
+912 DKYNKDQEVHAHFQD

-950 AYLFMQHAFK
+950 AYSFMQHAFK
-960 GGEISFSGTEFPK
+960 GGEINFSGTKFPE
-973 IIEEKPSRFNK
+973 IIEEKPSRFGK
-984 NSRYQEVKEKVAAS
+984 NSRYQEVKEKVATS

-1003 HRFFDLTSSIFKKN
+1003 HRFCDLTSAIFKKN
-1017 EVEKDEVNE
+1017 GVKKDEINE

>member
-12 STVVAE
+12 STVIAE
-18 FHSDNEKKSAYES
+18 YHSDNEKKSAYES
-31 EAELERAFIALL
+31 EAELERAFIELL
-43 EKQGYEF
+43 QKQGYEF
-50 KEIHKEQDLK
+50 KNIHKEQELK

-70 NDYHFTPKEWEIL
+70 NNYHFTPKEWEIL
-83 YYQFI
+83 YSQFI

-139 SAKGKYENRY
+139 NAKGGKYENRY

-177 QIKRYKRDSFSAEDG
+177 QIKRYRRDSFSTEDG
-192 LFEFV
+192 LFDFV

-219 LEKNHKADT
+219 LEKNNKADT

-301 YGSQSG
+301 HEKSQSR

-320 TSFKSAVLAKEL
+320 TSFKSAALAKEL

-373 EQLEDSNAK
+373 EQLENPNAK

-413 DECHRSQLGSMHQAI
+413 DECHRSQLGSMHQVI

-443 PIFVENCDK
+443 PIFAQNCDK

-461 KFGECL
+461 KFGNCL

-501 KVRAVDEKNALLDN
+501 KVRAVDEKTPFWIPGGSKKSLNA
-515 RRIKEITKCIVE
+515 
-527 RFNQATKNKKFNSI
+527 F
-541 LACSSIEALKK
+541 
-552 YYQAFKEEKHDLKI
+552 
-566 ATILACS
+566 
-573 SIEALKKYYQA
+573 
-584 FKEEKHDLKIATI
+584 
-597 FSYSANEE
+597 
-605 LDMLEDENN
+605 
-614 ESANGLDKSSR
+614 
-625 DFLEGA
+625 
-631 IADYNGMFKTS
+631 
-642 FDTTDQKF
+642 
-650 QSYYKDLSQKVK
+650 
-662 DREIDLL
+662 
-669 MVVNMFL
+669 
-676 TGFDATRLNTL
+676 
-687 WVDKNLKYHG
+687 
-697 LIQAFS
+697 
-703 RANRI
+703 
-708 LDSVKTHGNI
+708 
-718 VCFRDLEQD
+718 
-727 LNDALMLFGNK
+727 
-738 DAQSIALLRK
+738 
-748 YEDYLKGYTDN
+748 
-759 NKKYEGY
+759 
-766 EGLIGRLLREF
+766 
-777 PLKEP
+777 
-782 IISESQKKDF
+782 
-792 IKLFGKI
+792 
-799 LKLENILN
+799 
-807 SFENFKKDDYIN
+807 
-819 PRDFQDYQSKY
+819 
-830 LDFYDE
+830 
-836 MRPEK
+836 
-841 GRDKEEINDDLIFE
+841 
-855 IELIKQVEVNIDYIL
+855 
-870 NLIEEFAKEHG
+870 
-881 VEIQGVKTKIE
+881 
-892 PIINSS
+892 
-898 IELRNKKDLIMDFI
+898 
-912 DKYNKDQEVHAYFQD
+912 
-927 YIHQKREEEFQ
+927 
-938 NIIEENRLNEEK
+938 
-950 AYLFMQHAFK
+950 
-960 GGEISFSGTEFPK
+960 
-973 IIEEKPSRFNK
+973 
-984 NSRYQEVKEKVAAS
+984 
-998 LSRFF
+998 
-1003 HRFFDLTSSIFKKN
+1003 
-1017 EVEKDEVNE
+1017 
-1026 K
+1026 

>member
-1 MNYEIIAESNE
+1 MSYEIIAENNE

-18 FHSDNEKKSAYES
+18 YHSNNERKGAYES

-70 NDYHFTPKEWEIL
+70 NDYTFTPKEWETL
-83 YYQFI
+83 YSQFI

-129 KNALQVIHQY
+129 RNALQVIHQY
-139 SAKGKYENRY
+139 SNKGGKYQNRY
-149 DVSVLVN
+149 DVSILVN
-156 GLPLVHVELKRR
+156 GLPLVHVELKKR

-177 QIKRYKRDSFSAEDG
+177 QIKRYQRDSFSAGDG
-192 LFEFV
+192 LFEFI

-219 LEKNHKADT
+219 KNHKADT
-228 FEFTNYWADS
+228 FEFTNDWADS
-238 KNNNIEDLMDFARSF
+238 KNNNIEDLMDFAQSF
-253 FAKHSLLNVLT
+253 FAKRSLLNILT

-269 TSDEVLLVMRPYQI
+269 TSEEVLLVMRPYQI

-301 YGSQSG
+301 YKKSQSG

-320 TSFKSAVLAKEL
+320 TSFKSATLAKEL
-332 ESVSKVLFVV
+332 ERISKVLFVV

-373 EQLEDSNAK
+373 EQLEYPNAK

-398 LKGHAIFNEEVVMIF
+398 KGHAVFNEEVVMIF

-461 KFGECL
+461 KFGTCL

-490 TIKAKEGIIDN
+490 TIKAKEDIKDN
-501 KVRAVDEKNALLDN
+501 KVRAVDEKNALLDT
-515 RRIKEITKCIVE
+515 RRIKEITKCILE

-552 YYQAFKEEKHDLKI
+552 YYQAFKEE
-566 ATILACS
+566 T
-573 SIEALKKYYQA
+573 
-584 FKEEKHDLKIATI
+584 HDLKIATI
-597 FSYSANEE
+597 FSYSVNEE
-605 LDMLEDENN
+605 FDTLEDENN
-614 ESANGLDKSSR
+614 ESACRLDKSSR

-631 IADYNGMFKTS
+631 IADYNGMFGVS

-650 QSYYKDLSQKVK
+650 QSYYKDLSQKMK
-662 DREIDLL
+662 NREIDLL

-727 LNDALMLFGNK
+727 LNDALMLFGDK
-738 DAQSIALLRK
+738 DAKSIALLRK
-748 YEDYLKGYTDN
+748 YEDYLKGYTHN
-759 NKKYEGY
+759 NKEYEGY
-766 EGLIGRLLREF
+766 EGLIGRLLSEF
-777 PLKEP
+777 PLKDP
-782 IISESQKKDF
+782 IVSESQKKDF

-807 SFENFKKDDYIN
+807 SFESFKKDDYIN

-912 DKYNKDQEVHAYFQD
+912 DKYNKDEEVHAYFQD

-950 AYLFMQHAFK
+950 AYSFMQQAFK
-960 GGEISFSGTEFPK
+960 GGEISFNGTEFPE
-973 IIEEKPSRFNK
+973 IIEEKPSMFSQ
-984 NSRYQEVKEKVAAS
+984 NSHYQEVKEKVAAS

-1003 HRFFDLTSSIFKKN
+1003 HRFCDLTSSVFKKN
-1017 EVEKDEVNE
+1017 GAKKDEVNE